1 MSGTREWDA
10 GTYDRVSAPQLRWGR
25 AVLERLEL
33 NGDESVLDA
42 GCGSGRVTELLLE
55 RLPAGRLIAVDG
67 SLAMVEQARER
78 LPSRVELVHSDLLE
92 LELDEPV
99 DVVFS
104 SATFHWIADH
114 DRLFE
119 RIAGWLRPGG
129 RLEAQCGGEGNVEA
143 FLATVAAVAG
153 RSPFAD
159 HLAGRGTPHYFAG
172 VAETERRLAA
182 AGLVDARCWLQ
193 RISERPPEPARS
205 SSRSVS
211 ARSSRRCRRS
221 CGRRSPRPFTRPGAP
236 GTSSTTCVSTSRPGE
251 GPRSASRCPIPARP
265 RAPGWRRRRRTRRAA

>member
-193 RISERPPEPARS
+193 RISERPPEPRAFLE
-205 SSRSVS
+205 SVCIGAQLAALPPELRTPFAEAVHEAWGPRHELDYVRLNIS
-211 ARSSRRCRRS
+211 ARR
-221 CGRRSPRPFTRPGAP
+221 GAAI
-236 GTSSTTCVSTSRPGE
+236 G
-251 GPRSASRCPIPARP
+251 
-265 RAPGWRRRRRTRRAA
+265 